1 MAGPIDSGD
10 NDVIA
15 SINMIPFIDI
25 ALVLLIIFLVTSS
38 YIVSHSIQVNLPA
51 AASGGEATASTVGIA
66 VESDGSLRLNGTPVQ
81 RDALLQAL
89 RNEVANDPATQAIIA
104 GDRGAEYGIVVDV
117 LDLVIQA
124 GMRSYQLNI
133 ERRPAEGTSTPR

>member
-1 MAGPIDSGD
+1 MAGPADTGD
-10 NDVIA
+10 DDVIA

-38 YIVSHSIQVNLPA
+38 YIVSSSIQVDLPG
-51 AASGGEATASTVGIA
+51 AASGGDAAPSTVA
-66 VESDGSLRLNGTPVQ
+66 VTVEARGNLYLNGEPIQ
-81 RDALLQAL
+81 RGALLEAL
-89 RNEVANDPATQAIIA
+89 RAEVARDPATQAIIA
-104 GDRGAEYGIVVDV
+104 GDRGAEYGHVVDV

-133 ERRPAEGTSTPR
+133 ERRPAEASSPP

>member
-1 MAGPIDSGD
+1 MAGPVD
-10 NDVIA
+10 NDNEVIA

-38 YIVSHSIQVNLPA
+38 YIVSSSIQVDLPG
-51 AASGGEATASTVGIA
+51 AASGAETAPSTVSVA
-66 VESDGSLRLNGTPVQ
+66 VEASGALYLNGQ
-81 RDALLQAL
+81 AISRDGLLAAL
-89 RNEVANDPATQAIIA
+89 RAEVAADPSTQAIIA
-104 GDRGAEYGIVVDV
+104 GDRGAEYGQVVDV

-133 ERRPAEGTSTPR
+133 ERRPPEGSDAR